1 MKASLLHIHNHK
13 PTQPQLVNCKS
24 DYFPSQVCH
33 GSERLLIGH
42 LPNTYFTVGQT
53 DIRCPLPTFS
63 LLPMFPSTP
72 VRADAKEPIG
82 DETKTSMEEEMK
94 EEEEKEEGGA
104 KQENEGEEEDMG
116 SLEWELRNTES
127 VFSELS
133 ELSREYIESVDQG
146 ASVRGTAIRQGYTYA
161 PCLQ

>member
-1 MKASLLHIHNHK
+1 MDTH
-13 PTQPQLVNCKS
+13 
-24 DYFPSQVCH
+24 
-33 GSERLLIGH
+33 
-42 LPNTYFTVGQT
+42 
-53 DIRCPLPTFS
+53 CPLPTFS

-72 VRADAKEPIG
+72 VRADAKEPVR
-82 DETKTSMEEEMK
+82 DETKTSMGEEIKEVEEK
-94 EEEEKEEGGA
+94 EGEEEEEKKEEGA
-104 KQENEGEEEDMG
+104 KQEKEDEEEDMD

-146 ASVRGTAIRQGYTYA
+146 ASVRGMAIRQGYTYA